1 MLTIVVRLR
10 IKPGMDDEY
19 AELARRITHAT
30 HVEDKGCIAYA
41 YFRDVDNPRDFVVY
55 EQWEDR
61 EALESH
67 GAQLHRNHGP
77 PNPGGRV
84 PASIE
89 RFFETNET
97 HFYEVVA
104 DR

>member
-19 AELARRITHAT
+19 AELAKRVTRTTHA
-30 HVEDKGCIAYA
+30 EDKGCIAYA
-41 YFRDVDNPRDFVVY
+41 YFRDVDDPRDFVVY
-55 EQWEDR
+55 EQWESED
-61 EALESH
+61 ALEAH
-67 GAQLHRNHGP
+67 VAQLHRNYGP
-77 PNPGGRV
+77 PEPGGRV

-89 RFFETNET
+89 RFFESNET
-97 HFYEVVA
+97 RFYDVVA